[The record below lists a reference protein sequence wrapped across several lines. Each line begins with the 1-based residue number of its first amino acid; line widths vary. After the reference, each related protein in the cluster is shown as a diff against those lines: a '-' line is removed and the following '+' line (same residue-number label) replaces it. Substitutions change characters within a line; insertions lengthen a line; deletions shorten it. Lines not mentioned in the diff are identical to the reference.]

1 MTRIL
6 QQSPRDKVLWVLSN
20 HNGMMELGKLQAET
34 KLRYAI
40 LTPVILVLAKEGK
53 IKIEDEIVILL

>member
-1 MTRIL
+1 MTRFL

-20 HNGMMELGKLQAET
+20 RDGKMELGKLQAEA

-40 LTPVILVLAKEGK
+40 LTPVILVLVKEGK
-53 IKIEDEIVILL
+53 IKMDDDIITL